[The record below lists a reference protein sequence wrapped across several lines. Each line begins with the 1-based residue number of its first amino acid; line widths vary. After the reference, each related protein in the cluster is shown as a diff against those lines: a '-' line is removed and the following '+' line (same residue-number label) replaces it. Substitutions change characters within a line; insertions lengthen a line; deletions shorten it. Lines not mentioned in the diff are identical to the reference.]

1 MTSSRSSTA
10 EQRTPGR
17 NAPPVAVQLYTVR
30 NQLAD
35 LDATLGRLAAL
46 GVHQVEPFTIF
57 DRTTELATA
66 LATYGLS
73 AATGHSPFLSEEI
86 EHQGRRMALPPRSVT
101 FETARAL
108 GVELLIDPI
117 VPAERW
123 RSLDDVRRTAD
134 RFNEAAQEAAGHEL
148 RLGYHNHSF
157 EFHYSLEGVSAYEHF
172 VSLLEPDAV
181 VEVDVFWAATAGQDV
196 PALLHRLGDRV
207 VALHLKD
214 GQIASDPFR
223 QADGY
228 QPERL
233 RQVPLGQGDL
243 QIGAV
248 LAAAPAATR
257 VIEFDHLPG
266 DPFRA
271 IEESLDF
278 LRTTCG
284 RG

>member
-1 MTSSRSSTA
+1 MTGRMPPAAA
-10 EQRTPGR
+10 EEAGRT
-17 NAPPVAVQLYTVR
+17 APPVAVQLYTVR
-30 NQLAD
+30 DQLAD
-35 LDATLGRLAAL
+35 LDGTLGRLAAL
-46 GVHQVEPFTIF
+46 GVRHVEPFTVF
-57 DRTTELATA
+57 DRTSQLATA
-66 LATYGLS
+66 LTTHGLS
-73 AATGHSPFLSEEI
+73 APTAHSPFLSAEI
-86 EHQGRRMALPPRSVT
+86 EHEGRLVPLPPRSVT
-101 FETARAL
+101 FQTARTL

-134 RFNEAAQEAAGHEL
+134 RFNEAAQEAADHEL

-157 EFHYSLEGVSAYEHF
+157 EFHHSVEGVSAYEHF

-207 VALHLKD
+207 GALHLKD

-233 RQVPLGQGDL
+233 RQAPLGQGDL

-278 LRTTCG
+278 LRTTHG